1 MYLNLYIV
9 ENDAKSRKIFR
20 DLMNKKIETLLER
33 KMNGH
38 KITSIYNHNNI
49 IKQSKSFTPTIL

>member
-1 MYLNLYIV
+1 
-9 ENDAKSRKIFR
+9 
-20 DLMNKKIETLLER
+20 MNKKIETLLER